1 MNGGCALKTFSY
13 VATDVNGK
21 IYRGKQSAE
30 DAIQLVEAL
39 RAKNLFCTRYKD
51 LEKKASVDVK
61 YKFKTKDLAFL
72 SRQLS
77 SMLTSGLTL
86 VRALHI
92 LQSQQTNKKAKAVLL
107 DIYEDVQKGTAFS
120 KALSDREGVFPP
132 LFVSMVG
139 AGEASGNLD
148 VIMTRVSD
156 HYAKEHKINNKIKS
170 AMTYPIILGALCIVI
185 VVGMFTFI
193 MPMFMGLFGEGAE
206 IPPLSQA
213 MMDFSVFLREQWY
226 IMLIIVI
233 AVVIVFRILLGVDSV
248 RFKIDEFKL
257 KIPKVGK
264 LLSTIYT
271 GRFSRTM
278 SNLFAS
284 GLQMVDC
291 IQKSEATLNN
301 KYISKQFE
309 KVIEDVKK
317 GENLST
323 SIQKTGVFEPMF
335 SSMIYVGEES
345 GTLDTIL
352 SKTADYYEEESET
365 AIGKLVSMME
375 PLLIIVMG
383 VCVALILAAIFPML
397 YSSFEGLGA

>member
-1 MNGGCALKTFSY
+1 
-13 VATDVNGK
+13 
-21 IYRGKQSAE
+21 
-30 DAIQLVEAL
+30 
-39 RAKNLFCTRYKD
+39 
-51 LEKKASVDVK
+51 
-61 YKFKTKDLAFL
+61 
-72 SRQLS
+72 
-77 SMLTSGLTL
+77 
-86 VRALHI
+86 
-92 LQSQQTNKKAKAVLL
+92 
-107 DIYEDVQKGTAFS
+107 
-120 KALSDREGVFPP
+120 
-132 LFVSMVG
+132 
-139 AGEASGNLD
+139 
-148 VIMTRVSD
+148 
-156 HYAKEHKINNKIKS
+156 
-170 AMTYPIILGALCIVI
+170 
-185 VVGMFTFI
+185 MFTFI

-257 KIPKVGK
+257 KMPKVGK